1 MVQTSD
7 QTPTRDRAGTQIV
20 DAIAAQPDLE
30 RRQLEADRLL
40 AAEGAGHIV
49 HDLPIRADGRAVS
62 LESRPWRLDPIP
74 FVIDGEEFSAL
85 TDRVIARMAMLEAVV
100 DDLYGRRTL
109 LAGRIVD
116 PTTLWGSSRYRPA
129 AVGHRLGPRWLTS
142 YAVDVVRDVHGRWHV
157 VKDFTDAPAG
167 LGYTMLGRSV
177 ITRVQRAAIAHRPAG
192 SGVRSISTFADHV
205 RDALADIARTDSPRI
220 VVLSGGVEHR
230 SFVGQSYVATELG
243 LNLADGAD
251 LVVRKRKLWL
261 RSLGGLE
268 PVDVLYRRLEDDR
281 LDPMEVNTEGSRG
294 IPGILLAA
302 RAGGVRLANAHG
314 SGVIEDPQLAE
325 VWDEAGAWVDARRPR
340 TAGREIPEV
349 PPLPRLSTAERA
361 AIELDR
367 VPGFDGSVVRDR
379 PVVMRLQVVAGDR
392 GVEVM
397 QGGSA
402 RVLEP
407 GDDPWIPTSATAK
420 DVWVVGGSVQPPRLV
435 RRRPLPQV
443 DLLTSVPTRAAEA
456 LFWAGRAME
465 RAAFIARALD
475 VVLDRTSGVVEAET
489 AETWVGASL
498 QMVASIAGVDA
509 RDDGGE
515 LRPASDVVA
524 ATLGA
529 LGRQLGSLLAEV
541 SSVREYFSTTAGR
554 VFARLATARA
564 SIRDA
569 IDAHNSAAINDPAQV
584 DTDALE
590 GVLIDLAS
598 LEGLWSESVV
608 RGPAWRFGEIGRRV
622 ERSFGVIDAVRGAL
636 AAPPAA
642 AAWPFVADER
652 DHPDLADRGLRDYD
666 RRRLVEITLAVN
678 ESLVAYRRRHRSDV
692 ELALAAQLVIADQRN
707 PRSSAAAL
715 RVIEHE
721 SVQLGWDDGAKL
733 AREAM
738 AALQRSEYRSPTE
751 IAETLGELW
760 ASCDR
765 IARLVVAAHL
775 VTPVD
780 PRPMGRRTSMV
791 RGPR

>member
-1 MVQTSD
+1 MTQTSEQRPVD
-7 QTPTRDRAGTQIV
+7 DGAASRIV
-20 DAIAAQPDLE
+20 AAIAAQPDLE

-40 AAEGAGHIV
+40 ASEGAGHIV

-74 FVIDGEEFSAL
+74 LVIDAAEFSAL
-85 TDRVIARMAMLEAVV
+85 TDRVIARMAMLEAVI
-100 DDLYGRRTL
+100 DDLYGRRSL

-116 PTTLWGSSRYRPA
+116 PAVLWSSSRYRPA
-129 AVGHRLGPRWLTS
+129 AIGHRLGPRWLTS
-142 YAVDVVRDVHGRWHV
+142 YAVDVVRDATGGWHV
-157 VKDFTDAPAG
+157 IKDFTDAPAG

-192 SGVRSISTFADHV
+192 SGVRSITTFTDHV

-251 LVVRKRKLWL
+251 LVVRKRRLWL

-314 SGVIEDPQLAE
+314 CGVIEDPRLGE
-325 VWDEAGAWVDARRPR
+325 MWDEAGAWVDSRRPR
-340 TAGREIPEV
+340 TAGRQIPEV
-349 PPLPRLSTAERA
+349 APLARLSAAQRTALQ
-361 AIELDR
+361 LDL
-367 VPGFDGSVVRDR
+367 VPGFDGVIVRDR
-379 PVVMRLQVVAGDR
+379 PVVVRLQVVAGDR

-407 GDDPWIPTSATAK
+407 GDDPSIPTSATAK

-475 VVLDRTSGVVEAET
+475 VVLDRTSGVVEAGT
-489 AETWVGASL
+489 AETWVGSSL
-498 QMVASIAGVDA
+498 RMVASIAGTDA
-509 RDDGGE
+509 HDQEGE
-515 LRPASDVVA
+515 LRAASEVVA
-524 ATLGA
+524 SSLGG
-529 LGRQLGSLLAEV
+529 LGHQLGSMLAEV

-564 SIRDA
+564 TIQDA
-569 IDAHNSAAINDPAQV
+569 LDAHNSAAINDPAQV

-598 LEGLWSESVV
+598 LEGLWTESVV

-636 AAPPAA
+636 AVPPASPG
-642 AAWPFVADER
+642 WPFMSDER
-652 DHPDLADRGLRDYD
+652 GHADLADYD

-692 ELALAAQLVIADQRN
+692 ELALAAHLVIADQRN
-707 PRSSAAAL
+707 PRAAAAAL

-721 SVQLGWDDGAKL
+721 SVQLGWEDGGRL
-733 AREAM
+733 AREAV
-738 AALQRSEYRSPTE
+738 AGLQRGRYETPMA
-751 IAETLGELW
+751 IAESLGELW
-760 ASCDR
+760 AACDR
-765 IARLVVAAHL
+765 ISRLVVTAHL

-780 PRPMGRRTSMV
+780 PRPMGRGAGGR
-791 RGPR
+791 R